1 MKRQVVFLSAV
12 MLSLFSSA
20 SFAVTGNQPSG
31 PLKLEPG
38 VTDTQI
44 LRSADPKRY
53 EVQVD
58 RDQTIEISSEHFAG
72 ESSAATMIEGA
83 LYDASG
89 NLISRDTDTR
99 GHFLISERV
108 RPGTY
113 ILEVSGTPMGSVDEI
128 SNRYTLHLNVE

>member
-1 MKRQVVFLSAV
+1 MKRQVVFLSAA

-31 PLKLEPG
+31 PIKLEPG

-44 LRSADPKRY
+44 LSSADPKRY
-53 EVQVD
+53 EVQID

-72 ESSAATMIEGA
+72 ESSAVTMIEGE

-89 NLISRDTDTR
+89 KLISRDSDTR
-99 GHFLISERV
+99 GHLLISERLQ
-108 RPGTY
+108 PGTY
-113 ILEVSGTPMGSVDEI
+113 ILEVSGTAMGSADEV